1 MSKQVFYLKDCDNPE
16 FASADK
22 TEVICWVYRWT
33 GHAGPQ
39 VSYSVDLHILVERF
53 YFEN

>member
-1 MSKQVFYLKDCDNPE
+1 MNKQIFYLKDCYPAE
-16 FASADK
+16 FYNSEPYD
-22 TEVICWVYRWT
+22 VICWVYRWT